1 MGLGYSR
8 NENNLSRTIPYMKKL
23 DDQARLLVGHL
34 NNKNGII
41 YRYRND
47 WLSG

>member
-1 MGLGYSR
+1 METINPLFIIKAAGTGLVIKI
-8 NENNLSRTIPYMKKL
+8 NQFKPI
-23 DDQARLLVGHL
+23 HL